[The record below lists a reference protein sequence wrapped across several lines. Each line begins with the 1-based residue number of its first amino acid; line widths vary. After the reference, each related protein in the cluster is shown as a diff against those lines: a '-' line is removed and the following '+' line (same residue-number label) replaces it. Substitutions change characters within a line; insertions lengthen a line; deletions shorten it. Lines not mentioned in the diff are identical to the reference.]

1 MMRRAAARF
10 FLIATL
16 LACVVPLALAEEL
29 TERFVTLAEAPVL
42 ATPEQADWR
51 ELLADITAAEAAGD
65 DVALL
70 LARTYSQVGWHIRAV
85 DAWEQ
90 HLASGGSIEGEI
102 LGVPDRERFQDALRH
117 LAYAWYQQGLLDQAA
132 EVYARWYELFPANT
146 EALRWRA
153 RIAQEAGHAELAT
166 ELWRE
171 VALQAPDD
179 AGVQYFVTV
188 SEEEREYGREASQ
201 AFRAG
206 IAAFEAGDA
215 EVALEHFLHATEAN
229 PDFEAPYEWVA
240 RAAAEAGQPA
250 IAYDYWQRVLAE
262 HPDDERAAWFVQ
274 LSRMQVRWGSA
285 AANAYYIGVAAHD
298 RGDEAEALQAFRTAY
313 TAAPEWNRA
322 LEWYARV
329 LTEVGQIGEALPL
342 WLELTAREPN
352 NQTARFYANQA
363 TLRERAGPEAAN
375 LYDAGVRADNIG
387 DYRGAVTAFAAA
399 VAIAPDLVEAWEQL
413 GRLHFAA
420 GEYLKAADA
429 YKAALAVQPDN
440 DDYAFFYEQA
450 LRLSQ
455 SSQQ

>member
-1 MMRRAAARF
+1 MSFAF
-10 FLIATL
+10 
-16 LACVVPLALAEEL
+16 AEEL
-29 TERFVTLAEAPVL
+29 TERFVSLANTPVL
-42 ATPEQADWR
+42 ATPEQADWKQ
-51 ELLADITAAEAAGD
+51 LISDITAAKAAGD
-65 DVALL
+65 DVTLL
-70 LARTYSQVGWHIRAV
+70 LARTYSQVGWHVRAV
-85 DAWEQ
+85 DAWEDYV
-90 HLASGGSIEGEI
+90 AAGGTIEGEI

-117 LAYAWYQQGLLDQAA
+117 LAYAWYQQGLLEQAA

-146 EALRWRA
+146 DALRWRA
-153 RIAQEAGHAELAT
+153 RIAQELGEAELAT

-171 VALQAPDD
+171 VALRAPDD
-179 AGVQYFVTV
+179 ASVQFFITV
-188 SEEEREYGREASQ
+188 SEEERMYGQEASQ

-215 EVALEHFLHATEAN
+215 AAALEHFLHATEAN
-229 PDFEAPYEWVA
+229 PAFEAPYEWVA
-240 RAAAEAGQPA
+240 RAAAEAGQPS
-250 IAYDYWQRVLAE
+250 IAYEYWQRVLAE

-274 LSRMQVRWGSA
+274 LSRMQVQHGTT
-285 AANAYYIGVAAHD
+285 AANAYYIGVAAQE
-298 RGDEAEALQAFRTAY
+298 RGDDQEALQAFETAY
-313 TAAPEWNRA
+313 NAAPNWNRA
-322 LEWYARV
+322 LERYARA
-329 LTEVGQIGEALPL
+329 LTDAGRARDSLPL

-375 LYDAGVRADNIG
+375 WYDEGVRADNVG
-387 DYRGAVTAFAAA
+387 DYRGAVTAFSAA

-455 SSQQ
+455 SSSQ